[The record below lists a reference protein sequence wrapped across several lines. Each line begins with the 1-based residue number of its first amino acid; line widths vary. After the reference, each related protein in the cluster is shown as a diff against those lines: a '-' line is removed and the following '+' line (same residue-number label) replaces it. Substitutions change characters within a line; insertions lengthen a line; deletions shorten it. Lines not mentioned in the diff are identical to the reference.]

1 MPNLTSIL
9 GLSGA
14 YSLNLSYQAEQG
26 GAESNLAGGAST
38 KIELRSQAWLIL
50 SFVLSDPKG
59 FEMRFCAEERRRD
72 REGRRKDELKSFH

>member
-14 YSLNLSYQAEQG
+14 LPGRFSREIKIEEG
-26 GAESNLAGGAST
+26 GAESNLVGGAST

-50 SFVLSDPKG
+50 SFVDPKG
-59 FEMRFCAEERRRD
+59 FEMRRFCAEERSSD
-72 REGRRKDELKSFH
+72 REERREERMN